1 GNIDLMRMH
10 MGQAHPLEP
19 EILAVEQAAQRSK
32 EMARQLLAFSRQQ
45 IIQPMV
51 LDLNQQVAAT
61 RSLFATL
68 IGEQVTVAFRPAA
81 GLWPVLCDPSQI
93 DQVLLNLVVNARDA
107 MPRGGTIT
115 VETDNVTLGHST
127 RLDVPGAS
135 PGQYVSLEVRDEGVG
150 IDPK

>member
-1 GNIDLMRMH
+1 MLTVVLGNVDLMRMQ
-10 MGQAHPLEP
+10 MGSAHPLDQEVA
-19 EILAVEQAAQRSK
+19 AVEQAAQRSK

-61 RSLFATL
+61 RTLFATL
-68 IGEQVTVAFRPAA
+68 IGEQVTVAFEPERS
-81 GLWPVLCDPSQI
+81 LWPVLCDPSQI

-115 VETDNVTLGHST
+115 VATENVTLDHSS
-127 RLDVPGAS
+127 RLEVPGAL
-135 PGQYVSLEVRDEGVG
+135 PGQYVSLEVRDE
-150 IDPK
+150 